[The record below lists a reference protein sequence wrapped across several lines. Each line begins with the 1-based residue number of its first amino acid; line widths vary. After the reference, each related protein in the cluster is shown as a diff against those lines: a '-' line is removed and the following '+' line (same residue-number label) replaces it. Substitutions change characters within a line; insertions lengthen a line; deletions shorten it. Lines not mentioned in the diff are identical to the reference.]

1 MTANFQAEVFQNAY
15 LPAGSTEVHALMT
28 VTTLGAA
35 IGKTSTARGDRLF
48 GIICDTSGSMDGA
61 KIQSAKKAIIQL
73 IEMLPKDVHFFVIG
87 GASRAKPIV
96 SVMRADAINKE
107 AAIKLVRSEI
117 TANGGTHISTWSAIG
132 RSDHQTIKISG
143 GYRWCRHSPAEA

>member
-1 MTANFQAEVFQNAY
+1 MELSVSYFTVNYFSPAPDFVNIDLLTRSPLPKFMTANFQAEVFQNAY

-61 KIQSAKKAIIQL
+61 KIQDAGTVRLKHSVEKL
-73 IEMLPKDVHFFVIG
+73 DEMVLEAQPTLTTRIPK
-87 GASRAKPIV
+87 
-96 SVMRADAINKE
+96 
-107 AAIKLVRSEI
+107 L
-117 TANGGTHISTWSAIG
+117 
-132 RSDHQTIKISG
+132 
-143 GYRWCRHSPAEA
+143 